1 MKRLLPVLPLLFL
14 CSCSSY
20 FMQRA
25 DDFGDTARFKL
36 MGGIGLG
43 IQAEVTR
50 AIIFGAGYYEVDSFG
65 FANRSFGIWHERVRE
80 GGVFAGFHRE
90 DVSEGRDYYRGNYGF
105 NASPEGRYSF
115 HEEESGCDFWN
126 LRATI
131 HLVVVGAD
139 LELRLGQILDFIT
152 GIFGY
157 DMARDDY
164 DFEAVG
170 AESPTS

>member
-1 MKRLLPVLPLLFL
+1 
-14 CSCSSY
+14 
-20 FMQRA
+20 MQRA

-164 DFEAVG
+164 DFKAVG